1 MDEDEILFW
10 LINSILLFL
19 IVCSCG
25 IIVIVMYVKRLE
37 TVCILTGSNMINNVS
52 YIQHID
58 SLRENGL
65 IY

>member
-1 MDEDEILFW
+1 MEEDEILFW
-10 LINSILLFL
+10 LINSILLFNV
-19 IVCSCG
+19 VCSCAL
-25 IIVIVMYVKRLE
+25 IIIVMYVKRIE

-58 SLRENGL
+58 SLKENGL